1 MRSRRCSRP
10 SWPRAATGPTAEE
23 MAEALPKT
31 LAEARELDRYRHH
44 LDVHGGIAFKDGA
57 VTLDDKT

>member
-1 MRSRRCSRP
+1 
-10 SWPRAATGPTAEE
+10 

-31 LAEARELDRYRHH
+31 LAEARELDRYRHD
-44 LDVHGGIAFKDGA
+44 LDVHGGTAFKDGA